1 MTEMKT
7 KTELAFWFV
16 LIAATLFCR
25 DYLGVGLIK
34 YFVLAE
40 YLLAFA
46 CLKANGIEALI
57 AFSMPFAY
65 GLPFNYI
72 ALASV
77 VFIVFKRKVLPEKIV
92 FLALVY
98 LALQELAM
106 TYWYSKIDL
115 GAEAGYISCLVLL
128 VLIATGETRN
138 CKLMLVS
145 FIVGTALA
153 FLIVILRTAETVP
166 LESLLAGSARLGY
179 GGSGAYGADGTVDI
193 SSMYVRFN
201 PNEVGYYSLVSLGC
215 GLLLLIK
222 TDISRVLI
230 LASMFVAL
238 FAGVLSQSRTWM
250 MMVAVLVITMVLLSI
265 RRSRERRRAFIAFGV
280 VLIAAAVIVVK
291 NPLLIETISRRFE
304 GADFVTANGRTE
316 LLEGYNN
323 WFIHQS
329 WRAFFGTGVVNY
341 KEVTGLWNS
350 MHNGIQQIYVC
361 LGVVGAAVFV
371 SILVY
376 LGVRCARTA
385 EYITPV
391 NTLPLIVA
399 LAFSQSIQIINPW
412 SLVLPFALGFVALG
426 VGGESRNG
434 LHGVLRLR
442 KMK

>member
-7 KTELAFWFV
+7 KGGLAFWFV

-25 DYLGVGLIK
+25 DYLGVSFNK

-46 CLKANGIEALI
+46 CLKANNIEALL

-77 VFIVFKRKVLPEKIV
+77 VFIVFKRRVLPERIV

-106 TYWYSKIDL
+106 TYWYSEIDL
-115 GAEAGYISCLVLL
+115 GAEAGYISCLVLF
-128 VLIATGETRN
+128 VLIATAETRN
-138 CKLMLVS
+138 CELMLVS
-145 FIVGTALA
+145 FIVGTAIA
-153 FLIVILRTAETVP
+153 FLIVILRTTETVP

-179 GGSGAYGADGTVDI
+179 GGSGAYGAEGTVDI
-193 SSMYVRFN
+193 SAMYVRFN

-230 LASMFVAL
+230 LVSMSVSL
-238 FAGVLSQSRTWM
+238 FAGMLSQSRTWM
-250 MMVAVLVITMVLLSI
+250 MMAAALVVIMIMLSI
-265 RRSRERRRAFIAFGV
+265 RRSKERRRALIAFGV
-280 VLIAAAVIVVK
+280 VLFAASVIVAK
-291 NPLLIETISRRFE
+291 NPLLIETITRRFE

-316 LLEGYNN
+316 LLEGYNS

-361 LGVVGAAVFV
+361 LGIVGAAVFV
-371 SILVY
+371 ATLVY
-376 LGVRCARTA
+376 LGVRCARAA
-385 EYITPV
+385 EHITPI
-391 NTLPLIVA
+391 NTLPFVAA
-399 LAFSQSIQIINPW
+399 LAFLQSIQIINPCC
-412 SLVLPFALGFVALG
+412 LVLPFALGFVALG
-426 VGGESRNG
+426 VAGEPRTC
-434 LHGVLRLR
+434 LRGVLRLG
-442 KMK
+442 KVK

>member
-7 KTELAFWFV
+7 KGGLAFWFV

-25 DYLGVGLIK
+25 DYLGVSFNK
-34 YFVLAE
+34 YFVLVE

-46 CLKANGIEALI
+46 CLKANNIEALL

-77 VFIVFKRKVLPEKIV
+77 VFIVFKRRVLPERIV

-106 TYWYSKIDL
+106 TYWYSEIDL
-115 GAEAGYISCLVLL
+115 GAEAGYISCLVLF
-128 VLIATGETRN
+128 VLITTTETRN
-138 CKLMLVS
+138 CELMLVS
-145 FIVGTALA
+145 FIVGTAIA
-153 FLIVILRTAETVP
+153 FLIVILRTTETVP

-179 GGSGAYGADGTVDI
+179 GGSGAYGAEGAVDI

-230 LASMFVAL
+230 LVSMSVSL

-250 MMVAVLVITMVLLSI
+250 MMAAALVVIMIMLSI
-265 RRSRERRRAFIAFGV
+265 RRSKERRRALIAFGV
-280 VLIAAAVIVVK
+280 VLFAASVIVAK
-291 NPLLIETISRRFE
+291 NPLLIETITRRFE

-361 LGVVGAAVFV
+361 LGFVGAAVFV
-371 SILVY
+371 AMLVY
-376 LGVRCARTA
+376 LGVRCTRAA
-385 EYITPV
+385 EHITPI
-391 NTLPLIVA
+391 NTLPFVAA
-399 LAFSQSIQIINPW
+399 LAFLQSIQIINPW

-426 VGGESRNG
+426 VAGEPRTG
-434 LHGVLRLR
+434 LRGILRLG
-442 KMK
+442 KVK